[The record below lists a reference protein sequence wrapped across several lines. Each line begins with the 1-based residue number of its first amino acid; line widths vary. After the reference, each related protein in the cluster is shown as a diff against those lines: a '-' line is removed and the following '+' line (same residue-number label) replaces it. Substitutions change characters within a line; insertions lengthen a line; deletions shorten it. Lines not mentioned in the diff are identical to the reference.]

1 LLTDKIKNQTKTI
14 STGETDTVKL
24 KGILALSLMLVLSF
38 SLAGL
43 LQRQREADTEF
54 QAITQTASAQ
64 KLNAPAL
71 YLILKYPLQHY
82 ELLTYSIP
90 SIYQGAVLEKAPLP
104 DNFTRTEIYSFIN
117 ANPGVQFR
125 AICGGLGLSIGVVQ
139 FHLAQLQKSGL
150 ITSFRK
156 GRYKRF
162 FEAGRFSSREMET
175 IAWLRLDTVR
185 NIVKVLLEKKQLSHR
200 ELAVHLK
207 ISSQGLTWQMNRL
220 LETRLIQQNRNDF
233 NVTYTLGQTGIPLVM
248 QAITITERN

>member
-1 LLTDKIKNQTKTI
+1 MGKKAL
-14 STGETDTVKL
+14 KL
-24 KGILALSLMLVLSF
+24 KGILAVSLVLVLAF

-43 LQRQREADTEF
+43 LQKQKEADAEF
-54 QAITQTASAQ
+54 QATTQTDSVQ
-64 KLNAPAL
+64 NLNARAL

-90 SIYQGAVLEKAPLP
+90 SIYQGTVLEKTPLP
-104 DNFTRTEIYSFIN
+104 ENFTRTEIYSFIN
-117 ANPGVQFR
+117 ANPGMQFR
-125 AICGGLGLSIGVVQ
+125 AICGGLGLSIGAVQ

-162 FEAGRFSSREMET
+162 FAAGRFSRREMET

-185 NIVKVLLEKKQLSHR
+185 NIMKALLEKKQLSHHA
-200 ELAVHLK
+200 LAVHLN

-220 LETRLIQQNRNDF
+220 RETNLIQQNRNDF
-233 NVTYTLGQTGIPLVM
+233 NVTYTLGQTCIPMVM
-248 QAITITERN
+248 QAITVTESN

>member
-1 LLTDKIKNQTKTI
+1 M
-14 STGETDTVKL
+14 KL
-24 KGILALSLMLVLSF
+24 KGILAVSLVLLLAF

-43 LQRQREADTEF
+43 LQKQKEADIEF
-54 QAITQTASAQ
+54 QANTQTASAQ
-64 KLNAPAL
+64 NLNARAL

-90 SIYQGAVLEKAPLP
+90 SIYQGIVLEKAPLP

-117 ANPGVQFR
+117 TNPGVQFR

-156 GRYKRF
+156 GKYKRF
-162 FEAGRFSSREMET
+162 FEAGRFSRKEMET
-175 IAWLRLDTVR
+175 IAMLRLNMVR
-185 NIVKVLLEKKQLSHR
+185 KILKALLEGKAVSHH
-200 ELAVHLK
+200 ELAVRMS

-220 LETRLIQQNRNDF
+220 RPSGLVQENRNGL
-233 NVTYTLGQTGIPLVM
+233 NVTYTIGQTHIPLLT
-248 QAITITERN
+248 QAMAIIENY

>member
-1 LLTDKIKNQTKTI
+1 M
-14 STGETDTVKL
+14 KL
-24 KGILALSLMLVLSF
+24 KGILAISLALVLAF

-43 LQRQREADTEF
+43 LQRQREADAEF
-54 QAITQTASAQ
+54 QATTQTASSAQ
-64 KLNAPAL
+64 NLNAKAL
-71 YLILKYPLQHY
+71 YLILRYPLQHY
-82 ELLTYSIP
+82 ELLTYSTP
-90 SIYQGAVLEKAPLP
+90 SIYQGAVLEKASLP

-162 FEAGRFSSREMET
+162 FEAGRFSRREMET
-175 IAWLRLDTVR
+175 IAWLRLYTVR
-185 NIVKVLLEKKQLSHR
+185 NIMKALLEKKQLSHR
-200 ELAVHLK
+200 ELAVHLN

-220 LETRLIQQNRNDF
+220 RETKLIQQSRNDF
-233 NVTYTLGQTGIPLVM
+233 NVTYTLGQTCLPLVM
-248 QAITITERN
+248 QAMTITESN

>member
-1 LLTDKIKNQTKTI
+1 M
-14 STGETDTVKL
+14 KL
-24 KGILALSLMLVLSF
+24 KGILAVFLVLLLAF

-43 LQRQREADTEF
+43 LQRQREADAEF
-54 QAITQTASAQ
+54 QVTAQAASAQ
-64 KLNAPAL
+64 NLNAKAL
-71 YLILKYPLQHY
+71 YLILRYPLQHY
-82 ELLTYSIP
+82 ELLTYSTP
-90 SIYQGAVLEKAPLP
+90 SIYQGAALEKAPLP

-162 FEAGRFSSREMET
+162 FEAGRFSRREMET

-185 NIVKVLLEKKQLSHR
+185 NIVKALLEKKQLSHG
-200 ELAVHLK
+200 ELAGHLN

-220 LETRLIQQNRNDF
+220 RETRLIQQSRNDF
-233 NVTYTLGQTGIPLVM
+233 NVTYTLGHTCLPFVM
-248 QAITITERN
+248 QAMTITESN